1 MSLDDVKC
9 GLQNEVLCLQNF
21 FERAFVG
28 IAITWMLI
36 ISINHNTVPPKK
48 PQVYGFLS
56 INLTQSEPP
65 IHFQSQKSLKKFL
78 FYQNLY
84 RTQRTTQEHLKR
96 RWCCPIDPQKC
107 CPTYP
112 NIVSNRSMK
121 VLPKPPMKIH
131 GGTSQQN
138 QAFIW
143 IKASQGAAHIS
154 NLEGRMWSTTTK
166 TKRTFK
172 SILESNIAC
181 RYELLID

>member
-21 FERAFVG
+21 FERAFAG

-48 PQVYGFLS
+48 PQVYDFLS

-112 NIVSNRSMK
+112 NSVVQSIYEGVAKTTHDNPWRYF
-121 VLPKPPMKIH
+121 PTKP
-131 GGTSQQN
+131 SFYLN
-138 QAFIW
+138 Q
-143 IKASQGAAHIS
+143 SIS
-154 NLEGRMWSTTTK
+154 RGCPYL
-166 TKRTFK
+166 
-172 SILESNIAC
+172 
-181 RYELLID
+181 

>member
-21 FERAFVG
+21 FERAFAR

-48 PQVYGFLS
+48 PQVYDFLS

-112 NIVSNRSMK
+112 NSVSNRSMK
-121 VLPKPPMKIH
+121 VLPKPPMTIH
-131 GGTSQQN
+131 GGTSQQT
-138 QAFIW
+138 
-143 IKASQGAAHIS
+143 KLLSESKHLKGLPIS
-154 NLEGRMWSTTTK
+154 LTLKEECDAQRPRPREHLSPFLNP
-166 TKRTFK
+166 
-172 SILESNIAC
+172 ILHVGMNF
-181 RYELLID
+181 